1 MTGDDF
7 DHKRE
12 IVEALGN
19 TELMHDS
26 LVTSQQVQYLV
37 LALRLTI
44 AYGRLQEN
52 ATKVFRSG
60 IDDNEGDLEFW
71 AYHLSYYRHEVVLDD
86 LGLWNDQQ
94 IDYYRKHA
102 NYQEE
107 THMKRR
113 KVLEQGM
120 KALQRAKGLWPKIE
134 RYVNDTVQVN
144 HFMSVVQTR
153 FHYLDIK

>member
-12 IVEALGN
+12 ILEALGN

-26 LVTSQQVQYLV
+26 LVTAQQVQHLV
-37 LALRLTI
+37 LALRLAI

-52 ATKVFRSG
+52 ATKVFRSA
-60 IDDNEGDLEFW
+60 IDENEGDLEFW

-94 IDYYRKHA
+94 IDYYRKHG

-120 KALQRAKGLWPKIE
+120 KAL
-134 RYVNDTVQVN
+134 
-144 HFMSVVQTR
+144 
-153 FHYLDIK
+153 